1 MIRSERMR
9 RREVSSEWEAADR
22 EAVMSG
28 NTGGLRDLVLQSEDP
43 EPDVLDEVEVEQWI
57 EEYVGG

>member
-43 EPDVLDEVEVEQWI
+43 EPDVLDEVEVERWI

>member
-9 RREVSSEWEAADR
+9 RREVSSEWGAADR
-22 EAVMSG
+22 MAVMSG
-28 NTGGLRDLVLQSEDP
+28 NTGVLRDLVLQSEDP
-43 EPDVLDEVEVEQWI
+43 EPDVLDEVEVERWI